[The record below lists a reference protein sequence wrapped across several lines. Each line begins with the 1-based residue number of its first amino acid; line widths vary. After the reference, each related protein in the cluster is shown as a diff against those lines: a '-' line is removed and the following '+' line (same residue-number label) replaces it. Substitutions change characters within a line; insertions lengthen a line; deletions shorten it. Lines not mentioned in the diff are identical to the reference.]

1 VPGVTEREY
10 LRTTR
15 AGYDAIA
22 EEYAQRFAHELANA
36 PLDRAVMAAFAELVR
51 RDHEAPEVLDV
62 GSGPGEVTAHLEALG
77 LSVRG
82 VDLSPAMVGLARRE
96 HPSIEFG
103 VGEMSAL
110 DVRDASLAGVSA
122 WYSLI
127 HVPAPDRPDVLAEL
141 HRVLAPGG
149 YLLLG
154 FQVGDHTQHH
164 DEAFGHA
171 VTLDFHRLEPGAV
184 VALLDDAGFE
194 IVARTEKA
202 PEPHSRATPLPQGM
216 LIARRPVR

>member
-1 VPGVTEREY
+1 MRVVTEPEH

-22 EEYAQRFAHELANA
+22 EEYAELFAHELANA
-36 PLDRAVMAAFAELVR
+36 PLDRALLGAFAELLR

-62 GSGPGEVTAHLEALG
+62 GSGPGGVTAHLRELG

-82 VDLSPAMVGLARRE
+82 VDLSPAMVDLARRA
-96 HPSIEFG
+96 HPSIEFR

-110 DVRDASLAGVSA
+110 DVPDTSLAGVVA

-127 HVPAPDRPDVLAEL
+127 HVPEAARPEVLAEFR
-141 HRVLAPGG
+141 RVLAPGA

-164 DEAFGHA
+164 DEAFGHP
-171 VTLDFHRLEPGAV
+171 VSLDFHRLMTDAV
-184 VALLDDAGFE
+184 VALLDDAGFDV
-194 IVARTEKA
+194 VAHVEKA
-202 PEPHSRATPLPQGM
+202 PEPSSRATRIPQGM
-216 LIARRPVR
+216 LVARRPVR